1 MNIKDLLP
9 HEKAVST
16 ELLLRSE
23 QAVAT
28 AIQILQGEQLKEH
41 MTKVPALLIC
51 VMGKRY
57 LKMKRG

>member
-1 MNIKDLLP
+1 MNIKDLFP